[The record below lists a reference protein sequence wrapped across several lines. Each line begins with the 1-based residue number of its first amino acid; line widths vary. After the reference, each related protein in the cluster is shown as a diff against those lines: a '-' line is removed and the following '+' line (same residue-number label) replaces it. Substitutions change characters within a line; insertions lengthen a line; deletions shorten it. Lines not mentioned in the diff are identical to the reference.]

1 MPLFKGEIRA
11 SLRSGGQSHL
21 CCHWFEMHLARQRP
35 MGGEKRR
42 NPALELA
49 LICEVLTPEGTDAF
63 DLLAK
68 LRLEQGDSLV
78 QVE

>member
-1 MPLFKGEIRA
+1 
-11 SLRSGGQSHL
+11 
-21 CCHWFEMHLARQRP
+21 